1 MMGSFPK
8 ERVHFSCPFTY
19 IGMDIQNYTGRAC
32 LITKGY
38 VLFFDCFSIKAIYLE
53 PTPDLT
59 TDKFLA
65 DFARFV
71 SRKGCPRQFQSDNG
85 KTFVGA
91 STVLSRDFLQA
102 VKESVT
108 DAYSQ

>member
-1 MMGSFPK
+1 MDYAG
-8 ERVHFSCPFTY
+8 PF
-19 IGMDIQNYTGRAC
+19 DITNYTGRAC

-38 VLFFDCFSIKAIYLE
+38 VLVFVCIPTKAIHQE

-59 TDKFLA
+59 TGNFLA
-65 DFARFV
+65 AFARFV
-71 SRKGCPRQFQSDNG
+71 SRRRCPRKVQSDNG

-102 VKESVT
+102 IEESVT
-108 DAYSQ
+108 DAYSH